1 MKKYKKITSRGKR
14 FLRHYDRRSTNEKYK
29 KFSRCNIIKK
39 RYISKLPPKN
49 PFTVPKHNI
58 DIRGNIV
65 FPRNIN
71 KINQKIK
78 DMQMHA
84 GLYKICVNHRHL
96 DEIDNTSILILTVL
110 INEAMCNIK
119 KFQKNKK
126 LSPKKEIDE
135 RLSAI
140 GYWEALCVNH
150 ISNNSNL
157 DYLKIASHCGKEID
171 NGLHIK
177 IVNFVLEKTEL
188 SMKYKDIFMD
198 AVFEAMANAKEHAY
212 DDSKDKKIWLMG
224 AYNEK
229 TKETEIIF
237 YDIGIGIFQSL
248 EYSETKFAK
257 YLNKFANMFGKKKAL
272 ERLCTTNL
280 SKYKKN
286 KRRGLGMM
294 VYKKLIDS
302 LSAERNAILELYSD
316 SLRYSTNK
324 GTHAIQGNIK
334 GTLVRWIIGEKK

>member
-1 MKKYKKITSRGKR
+1 
-14 FLRHYDRRSTNEKYK
+14 
-29 KFSRCNIIKK
+29 
-39 RYISKLPPKN
+39 
-49 PFTVPKHNI
+49 
-58 DIRGNIV
+58 
-65 FPRNIN
+65 
-71 KINQKIK
+71 
-78 DMQMHA
+78 
-84 GLYKICVNHRHL
+84 
-96 DEIDNTSILILTVL
+96 
-110 INEAMCNIK
+110 
-119 KFQKNKK
+119 
-126 LSPKKEIDE
+126 
-135 RLSAI
+135 
-140 GYWEALCVNH
+140 
-150 ISNNSNL
+150 
-157 DYLKIASHCGKEID
+157 HCGKEID

-294 VYKKLIDS
+294 VYKKLIDG

-316 SLRYSTNK
+316 SLCYSTNK

>member
-58 DIRGNIV
+58 DIRGN
-65 FPRNIN
+65 
-71 KINQKIK
+71 
-78 DMQMHA
+78 
-84 GLYKICVNHRHL
+84 
-96 DEIDNTSILILTVL
+96 
-110 INEAMCNIK
+110 
-119 KFQKNKK
+119 
-126 LSPKKEIDE
+126 
-135 RLSAI
+135 
-140 GYWEALCVNH
+140 
-150 ISNNSNL
+150 
-157 DYLKIASHCGKEID
+157 
-171 NGLHIK
+171 
-177 IVNFVLEKTEL
+177 
-188 SMKYKDIFMD
+188 
-198 AVFEAMANAKEHAY
+198 
-212 DDSKDKKIWLMG
+212 
-224 AYNEK
+224 
-229 TKETEIIF
+229 
-237 YDIGIGIFQSL
+237 
-248 EYSETKFAK
+248 FAK
-257 YLNKFANMFGKKKAL
+257 YLNMFGKKKAL

-294 VYKKLIDS
+294 VYKKLIDG

-316 SLRYSTNK
+316 SLCYSTNK